1 MQNLTQLRQQG
12 AQLRQLVDHLD
23 LRARMVR
30 ALERKALTA
39 VDADHWEAIK
49 AQHANLSLFFTTLNT
64 ISAGDP
70 PSERTQ

>member
-1 MQNLTQLRQQG
+1 
-12 AQLRQLVDHLD
+12 
-23 LRARMVR
+23 MVR

-64 ISAGDP
+64 ISAGDKHAG
-70 PSERTQ
+70 TD